1 MNDEGVMTGSVLV
14 VQIMEARDLITAG
27 SVCVELV
34 FDDQRQITQV
44 KTHNAAV
51 WNEKFSFDV
60 TNKEQRIVINL
71 CEGSG
76 RRVAGSCT
84 YALRDLNPP
93 DYAVDSW
100 VPLRAGS
107 EGVVAQLKV
116 SLQWIVSRVEFFNN
130 IISKIERQINESE
143 DELNFYETKLRTL
156 QGTLSG
162 GLEPF
167 GFMHADTLQN
177 QRSSPRKEKFEYR
190 MKQPTRTAPQTELQL
205 PAQFSALEN
214 RAREKIDR
222 VVPQALNTLGLSHFP
237 IPTLSK
243 YAALIYLALS
253 CVMLYGRPDFFNVEC
268 CNG

>member
-14 VQIMEARDLITAG
+14 VQIMEARDLARAG
-27 SVCVELV
+27 SLCVELA

-44 KTHNAAV
+44 KTHSAAV

-60 TNKEQRIVINL
+60 TNKEQKIVINL
-71 CEGSG
+71 CEAAGK
-76 RRVAGSCT
+76 RVIGSCT

-93 DYAVDSW
+93 EYTVDSW
-100 VPLRAGS
+100 VPLRATPG
-107 EGVVAQLKV
+107 GVVGQLKL

-130 IISKIERQINESE
+130 LISKTERQINESE

-156 QGTLSG
+156 QGTLST

-190 MKQPTRTAPQTELQL
+190 MKQPTRPAPQTELQL
-205 PAQFSALEN
+205 PAQFSVLEN
-214 RAREKIDR
+214 RAREKIDQ
-222 VVPQALNTLGLSHFP
+222 VVPQVMTTLGLSHFP
-237 IPTLSK
+237 IPVSYTHLTLPTNRE
-243 YAALIYLALS
+243 
-253 CVMLYGRPDFFNVEC
+253 V
-268 CNG
+268 